1 MPTAQEFFEALPS
14 RVTPD
19 RIEGMNNTYV
29 FDIEGAGVWTVAV
42 ADGAITVSDGASDA
56 DCTFSASEET
66 FEKIAS
72 GEQNATTAYMTG
84 KLKIKGDMGAA
95 MKLQKI
101 F

>member
-1 MPTAQEFFEALPS
+1 MPTAQEFFEALPT

-19 RIEGMNNTYV
+19 RIEGMSNTYV

-42 ADGAITVSDGASDA
+42 ADGGISVSEGASDA
-56 DCTFSASEET
+56 DCTFSTSEEN
-66 FEKIAS
+66 FEKIVS

>member
-1 MPTAQEFFEALPS
+1 MPTAREFFDALPS
-14 RVTPD
+14 RVSPE
-19 RIEGMNNTYV
+19 RIEGMTNTYV
-29 FDIEGAGVWTVAV
+29 FDIEGAGVWTVAI
-42 ADGAITVSDGASDA
+42 ADGAVTVTEGAGEA
-56 DCTFSASEET
+56 DCTFTSTEET
-66 FEKIAS
+66 FEKITS

>member
-1 MPTAQEFFEALPS
+1 MPTAQEFFDALPS

-42 ADGAITVSDGASDA
+42 ADGAITVSEGASDA